1 MNTGNMQKKTIL
13 TIDDDPDIR
22 AALRLTLEAEGFT
35 VGAAGTGE
43 EGLKLVDRIEPDAV
57 IVDLM
62 MEDVDSGTVLAE
74 KLKGKGYQGPVYMLS
89 SAGDAVRYNL
99 DSRELGLAGIFQKP
113 IDPKILVMTL
123 KAKLK
128 NK

>member
-22 AALRLTLEAEGFT
+22 AALRLLLEAEGFS

-43 EGLKLVDRIEPDAV
+43 EGLKLVDRIKPDAV

-62 MEDVDSGTVLAE
+62 MEEVDSGTVVAQ
-74 KLKGKGYQGPVYMLS
+74 KLKDQGYEGPVYMLS

-99 DSRELGLAGIFQKP
+99 DACELGLAGIFQKP
-113 IDPKILVMTL
+113 IDPKNLVMTL
-123 KAKLK
+123 RAKLK
-128 NK
+128 NT

>member
-74 KLKGKGYQGPVYMLS
+74 KLKDKGYQGPVYMLS